1 MLDCVLQSI
10 AGTFRYLVAS
20 LLTEQALSSTIDS
33 SYTPPAQYP
42 EPGPDWCNIPASP
55 LKQGWHFDYWGVAK
69 W

>member
-1 MLDCVLQSI
+1 
-10 AGTFRYLVAS
+10 VAS
-20 LLTEQALSSTIDS
+20 LLAEQALSSTIDS
-33 SYTPPAQYP
+33 SHAPPAQYP